1 MQRLVATTALIP
13 VALAQATYYG
23 CYVDPPARALTGALM
38 VDYENM
44 TISVCE
50 EFCTTGA
57 NSFPIWGIEYGGEWW
72 VLFHWLN
79 LAHFNTCTNAFTATV
94 VRR

>member
-57 NSFPIWGIEYGGEWW
+57 NSFPIWGIEYGGEW
-72 VLFHWLN
+72 
-79 LAHFNTCTNAFTATV
+79 
-94 VRR
+94 